1 MTGSQARRP
10 CRRHSFTLAIR
21 RASRPRA
28 GALRRRQPRARQPPA
43 QRWAPAVS
51 GSRGI
56 GQRATASRGALA
68 APRTAAADGSP
79 RRQRGTLERAQR
91 AIQRRRPARL
101 RPTAPRRCGSCAA
114 ALGRRRRSPARWST
128 HARATTACK
137 WPRSRSVVRTPE
149 PHSERAM
156 GAALTRPTG
165 IVSAL
170 ARYSCVRRLTIS
182 IAIGAAFGHGTRTR
196 TLSRTLTGREASK
209 CAVRPQSA
217 ARADHLGRSPG
228 AQITTTGSPPGCRF
242 SFRLLSP

>member
-1 MTGSQARRP
+1 MTESDSASATLSSTGSSTVSSTQLYTGAPKRLATARGSAP
-10 CRRHSFTLAIR
+10 PSPAA
-21 RASRPRA
+21 RAH
-28 GALRRRQPRARQPPA
+28 QPPA

-79 RRQRGTLERAQR
+79 RRQRGLLERAQR

-114 ALGRRRRSPARWST
+114 PLGRRRRSPARWST
-128 HARATTACK
+128 HARAATACK

-165 IVSAL
+165 IASAL
-170 ARYSCVRRLTIS
+170 AR
-182 IAIGAAFGHGTRTR
+182 TRAC
-196 TLSRTLTGREASK
+196 G
-209 CAVRPQSA
+209 V
-217 ARADHLGRSPG
+217 
-228 AQITTTGSPPGCRF
+228 
-242 SFRLLSP
+242 